1 MESHSIAGIPAS
13 YHIPDLSSPFA
24 PRQPQVNSLTP
35 TAAQAQLAAYH
46 RAPRMV
52 LQMLRNL
59 QLEKNYVSSADID
72 VLAEGLN
79 LPRTKI
85 SALIDFYSFLH
96 RTPRGRY
103 DIYFSDSIT
112 DHMLGSRDSA
122 AALCAALGVQPGNP
136 RPDGLVTID
145 FTSCTGLCE
154 RGPAILVNGI
164 AIDRVDAA
172 RVQEIV
178 KLVKNEVPLLEWPL
192 EWFVVN
198 DAFRLKGPLLSQS
211 VKGGSAIER
220 ALKIGADQ
228 VIADLGHAGLRGC
241 GGAGFPT
248 YRKWDICRKAG
259 ADEHFVICNADEGE
273 PGTFKDRALLNN
285 EGFNVIEGMT
295 VCGITIGARK
305 GFIYLRHEY
314 EFLRPR
320 LEKRLQRRRQLGLLG
335 TNILGRHGINFDIDI
350 VMGAGS
356 YVCGE
361 ESALIESLEGKRGI
375 PRIRPPFPV
384 THGYRGRPTV
394 VNNVETLA
402 YAAGIVAAGPGF
414 FCDAESPAG
423 YKLVSISGDCRL
435 PGVYELPIG
444 TTIRDALTL
453 CEAEDVQ
460 AIQVG
465 GPGGVLLGAGDLDRE
480 LSFDDTNT
488 GGSFII
494 FDSSRDML
502 DVALN
507 FTKFFAHESCGFC
520 TPCRVGTKLM
530 VHMANKIAG
539 GHGARLDIAQ
549 MQRLS
554 HLMTQA
560 SHCGLGKNAA
570 EPILTTYEKFP
581 DAFSRRMEDVEYKPA
596 FDVEAAIERSR
607 QIVAEEALSR

>member
-1 MESHSIAGIPAS
+1 
-13 YHIPDLSSPFA
+13 
-24 PRQPQVNSLTP
+24 
-35 TAAQAQLAAYH
+35 
-46 RAPRMV
+46 MV

-59 QLEKNYVSSADID
+59 QLENNGISNAD
-72 VLAEGLN
+72 VAELATGLN

-85 SALIDFYSFLH
+85 HALVDFYSFLH
-96 RTPRGRY
+96 HTPRGRY

-112 DHMLGSRDSA
+112 DHMLGSRESA
-122 AALCAALGVQPGNP
+122 AALCDALGVRPGIP
-136 RPDGLVTID
+136 RADGLVTVD

-154 RGPAILVNGI
+154 RGPAILVNGT
-164 AIDRVDAA
+164 AIDRVDTA
-172 RVQEIV
+172 RAKEIAE
-178 KLVKNEVPLLEWPL
+178 LVRNEVPLEKWPL
-192 EWFVVN
+192 EWFLIN
-198 DAFRLKGPLLSQS
+198 DAFRRKGPLLGRPVNS
-211 VKGGSAIER
+211 GSAIKR
-220 ALKIGADQ
+220 AIEVGADQ
-228 VIADLGHAGLRGC
+228 VIADLRNSGLRGC

-248 YRKWDICRKAG
+248 SRKWDICRKARS
-259 ADEHFVICNADEGE
+259 DERFVICNADEGE

-295 VCGITIGARK
+295 VCGIAIGARK

-320 LEKRLQRRRQLGLLG
+320 LEKRLQKRRDLGLLG
-335 TNILGRHGINFDIDI
+335 RNIQGRHGINFDIAI
-350 VMGAGS
+350 FMGAGS

-394 VNNVETLA
+394 VNNVETFA
-402 YAAGIVAAGPGF
+402 YAAGIVAEGPGF
-414 FCDAESPAG
+414 FCDDTSPAG

-435 PGVYELPIG
+435 PGIYELPIG
-444 TTIRDALTL
+444 TTVRDALEM
-453 CEAEDVQ
+453 CNAVDVQ

-465 GPGGVLLGAGDLDRE
+465 GPGGVLLGPDDFDRE

-494 FDSSRDML
+494 FDSSRDLL
-502 DVALN
+502 DVAMN
-507 FTKFFAHESCGFC
+507 FTRFFAHESCGFC

-530 VHMANKIAG
+530 VNMANKIAN
-539 GHGARLDIAQ
+539 GHGARLDIEQ
-549 MQRLS
+549 MKRLS
-554 HLMTQA
+554 NLMMRA

-581 DAFSRRMEDVEYKPA
+581 EAFSRRMEDVEYKPA

-607 QIVAEEALSR
+607 QIVAEEAGSR